1 MARLTLRPDPR
12 LDEESFE
19 PLLAELIEADPGRGD
34 EVLLDCSGLQFIDPF
49 GMVGLLELGRLLA
62 ARGARSS
69 LKAPVSEDVVSY
81 LERMEFFAHAPAH
94 FELRRQEVLFPA
106 MPSRSSA
113 SDVLLEITPVEGS
126 RDVHQ
131 VVETVRER
139 ARLILHRHLRYSREA
154 VDGFCVSLAE
164 VCQNIVEHSEDAGLV
179 GIQKYFFARRLGRNA
194 VKIAVMDL
202 GVGIR
207 RSLEGKLA
215 TQFGQAWG
223 DLLALERAFFHG
235 ASRYD
240 DVGRGHGLAAV
251 RRFVVRWKGKLV
263 LRSGTARLSLVP
275 PWARGVAKAEG
286 LPYFPGTQLAMVLP
300 EVLPPKA

>member
-1 MARLTLRPDPR
+1 MAPFLLRPEAV

-19 PLLAELIEADPGRGD
+19 ALLGELHRRGPRPGGEAL
-34 EVLLDCSGLQFIDPF
+34 VDCRALQFIDPF
-49 GMVGLLELGRLLA
+49 GMVGLLKVGRLLSG
-62 ARGARSS
+62 RGVACTLEPPASQ
-69 LKAPVSEDVVSY
+69 DVASY
-81 LERMEFFAHAPAH
+81 MERMGFFRHAPAY
-94 FELRRQEVLFPA
+94 FRIRRQEPLFPLL
-106 MPSRSSA
+106 PSRQHPSE
-113 SDVLLEITPVEGS
+113 VLLEITPMERT
-126 RDVHQ
+126 RDVHR

-139 ARLILHRHLRYSREA
+139 ARAILERHLRYSPEA

-164 VCQNIVEHSEDAGLV
+164 VCQNIVEHSEDTGFV

-215 TQFGQAWG
+215 SQFGSAWG
-223 DLLALERAFFHG
+223 DLLALEQAFFHG
-235 ASRYD
+235 ASRFD

-263 LRSGTARLSLVP
+263 LRSGTARLGLIP
-275 PWARGVAKAEG
+275 PWSRGRPRAEG
-286 LPYFPGTQLAMVLP
+286 LAPFPGTQIAVVLP
-300 EVLPPKA
+300 EVT

>member
-1 MARLTLRPDPR
+1 MGPWTLRPPPV

-19 PLLAELIEADPGRGD
+19 ALLGELAQRSPRPGGEAL
-34 EVLLDCSGLQFIDPF
+34 VDCTALRFIDPF
-49 GMVGLLELGRLLA
+49 GMVGLLKLGRLLTVQGV
-62 ARGARSS
+62 RCT
-69 LKAPVSEDVVSY
+69 LKAPAQEDVASY
-81 LERMEFFAHAPAH
+81 LERMDFFRRAPAYFH
-94 FELRRQEVLFPA
+94 VRRQEVLFPT
-106 MPSRSSA
+106 MPTPPA
-113 SDVLLEITPVEGS
+113 PSDVLLEITPIARSG
-126 RDVHQ
+126 DVHA

-139 ARLILHRHLRYSREA
+139 ARTILERHLRYDREA
-154 VDGFCVSLAE
+154 IDSFCVALAE
-164 VCQNIVEHSEDAGLV
+164 VCQNIVEHSGDAGLV

-207 RSLEGKLA
+207 SSLEERLA
-215 TQFGQAWG
+215 ANFGPAWC

-251 RRFVVRWKGKLV
+251 RRFVVRWKGKFV

-275 PWARGVAKAEG
+275 PWARGRAKAEG
-286 LPYFPGTQLAMVLP
+286 LPHLPGTQIAMVLP
-300 EVLPPKA
+300 EVL